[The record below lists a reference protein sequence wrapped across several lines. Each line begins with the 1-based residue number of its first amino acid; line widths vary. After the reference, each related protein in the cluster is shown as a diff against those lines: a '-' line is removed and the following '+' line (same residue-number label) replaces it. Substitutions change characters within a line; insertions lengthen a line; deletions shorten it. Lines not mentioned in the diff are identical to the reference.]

1 MTTSFTTLGNGMSNF
16 TAQNLGAEKPRR
28 IRKGFAAGLWMIW
41 ALCLPLMGLYYF
53 AAAPLLRLFL
63 KDGTALA
70 METGIQ
76 LLHILVPFY
85 PVISVKFMADGVLR
99 GGGLMGRF
107 MVSTFTDLTLRV
119 SLAVLLS
126 ASFGPRGIWSA
137 WPIGWSTAA
146 VLSLLFYLTG
156 PWRRRGAVDKA

>member
-1 MTTSFTTLGNGMSNF
+1 M
-16 TAQNLGAEKPRR
+16 
-28 IRKGFAAGLWMIW
+28 
-41 ALCLPLMGLYYF
+41 
-53 AAAPLLRLFL
+53 
-63 KDGTALA
+63 
-70 METGIQ
+70 
-76 LLHILVPFY
+76 
-85 PVISVKFMADGVLR
+85 ISVKFMADGVLR